1 MGMNMAKR
9 TKSMSKKDILAIDS
23 ACRER
28 FFPIEI
34 PALNGLR
41 KEPEPNSSATSAETT
56 ADGTDGYE
64 LNKLTRAH
72 LRSNSRR
79 RATRPSSFHKYRTPH
94 GTEATKNKKLLST
107 PIDCFLT
114 NGLM

>member
-1 MGMNMAKR
+1 MKLPRACP
-9 TKSMSKKDILAIDS
+9 KKTFSPLIAP
-23 ACRER
+23 AANA
-28 FFPIEI
+28 FFQIEI